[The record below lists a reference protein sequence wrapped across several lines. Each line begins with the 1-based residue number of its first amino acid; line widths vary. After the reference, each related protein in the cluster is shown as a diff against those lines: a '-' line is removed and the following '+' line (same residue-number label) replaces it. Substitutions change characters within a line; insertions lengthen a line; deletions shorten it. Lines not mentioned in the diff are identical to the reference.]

1 MLELPELTPEH
12 FEILVTRELRKIGL
26 DVSELRTH
34 RRSMLPEPDRGYLLE
49 LKGVLRRSDW
59 QRRTLIACRRQQSPI
74 GSVEVESLK
83 EHLQEAEV
91 EAGVLF
97 GAADFDPIALTAA
110 QDSPLALLRVTDGQ
124 TAFDTS
130 GWGTQ
135 GHYPAWLPA
144 YCAQS
149 VMRDALGQLRYQ
161 LLESGQG
168 GVIVERLRTLP
179 RAGPAPT
186 PNQERREA

>member
-1 MLELPELTPEH
+1 MVELPELTPEH
-12 FEILVTRELRKIGL
+12 FEILVMRELRKIGL

-34 RRSMLPEPDRGYLLE
+34 RRTTLPEPDRGYLLE
-49 LKGVLRRSDW
+49 LKGVVRGAGW
-59 QRRTLIACRRQQSPI
+59 QRRVLIACRRQQRPI
-74 GSVEVESLK
+74 VAAEIEVLKDHLK
-83 EHLQEAEV
+83 EADAE
-91 EAGVLF
+91 GGLLF
-97 GAADFDPIALTAA
+97 AATDVDPDALTTADDAA
-110 QDSPLALLRVTDGQ
+110 VALLRVTDGR

-149 VMRDALGQLRYQ
+149 VMRDPLGQLRYQ

-168 GVIVERLRTLP
+168 GVIVERLRIP
-179 RAGPAPT
+179 PK
-186 PNQERREA
+186 ERRNA